1 MQAFS
6 DLLDKLDDD
15 DNNGTSDGKSDSSTM
30 STSSSS
36 SNDRPGAVSAFDS
49 TEPGWQF
56 MENSE
61 REWKQKPLQSLSAS
75 WSADLTF
82 FDHSKSISGGSSDN
96 SSSKVKSQAVPPLLP
111 SSMEDEEEASSAVNN
126 NRKLSDVLSQ
136 FMTSARVVENGL
148 FFTCRHD
155 DIASLS
161 NRLHEV
167 TAPMAITDAF
177 SFCMAPVR
185 ANDQLSFSML
195 SQFADAWARG
205 KPTALNIRFPP
216 KPPKSVVELSDLC
229 TKHNIVDL
237 YLWLSNRFPGNFV
250 EREMALRQ
258 KAFAI
263 ALIQESLATLKLDLE
278 DIENLNIR
286 YRGPQGGPDGASSN
300 NNRKKG
306 KDDIYAVNAK
316 GSKGKP
322 NYSKPQRRPLPPP
335 GGSSR
340 SQKKSSSGSS
350 KTSKPRKSSKS
361 GTKKKQKIEVI
372 K

>member
-1 MQAFS
+1 
-6 DLLDKLDDD
+6 
-15 DNNGTSDGKSDSSTM
+15 
-30 STSSSS
+30 
-36 SNDRPGAVSAFDS
+36 
-49 TEPGWQF
+49 

-61 REWKQKPLQSLSAS
+61 REWKQKPLQSSSAW
-75 WSADLTF
+75 WSADVTF
-82 FDHSKSISGGSSDN
+82 FNHSASISGGSRSDR
-96 SSSKVKSQAVPPLLP
+96 SSSSSSSNVKSPVVPSLSPLSLE
-111 SSMEDEEEASSAVNN
+111 EDEEEATSPANN

-136 FMTSARVVENGL
+136 FMTSARAVENGL

-161 NRLHEV
+161 NRLHGV
-167 TAPMAITDAF
+167 TAPMAVTDAF
-177 SFCMAPVR
+177 TFCMAPVR

-237 YLWLSNRFPGNFV
+237 YLWLSNRFPGHFV
-250 EREMALRQ
+250 ERDMALRQ

-286 YRGPQGGPDGASSN
+286 HRGPGGPDGANSN
-300 NNRKKG
+300 NSSRKKG
-306 KDDIYAVNAK
+306 KDDIYALNRK
-316 GSKGKP
+316 GGKGKP
-322 NYSKPQRRPLPPP
+322 NYSKLQRRPSPPS
-335 GGSSR
+335 GNNSR
-340 SQKKSSSGSS
+340 SQKKGSAGS
-350 KTSKPRKSSKS
+350 NKTAKPRKSAKS
-361 GTKKKQKIEVI
+361 GHKKKQKIEVI

>member
-1 MQAFS
+1 
-6 DLLDKLDDD
+6 
-15 DNNGTSDGKSDSSTM
+15 
-30 STSSSS
+30 
-36 SNDRPGAVSAFDS
+36 
-49 TEPGWQF
+49 
-56 MENSE
+56 
-61 REWKQKPLQSLSAS
+61 
-75 WSADLTF
+75 
-82 FDHSKSISGGSSDN
+82 
-96 SSSKVKSQAVPPLLP
+96 
-111 SSMEDEEEASSAVNN
+111 
-126 NRKLSDVLSQ
+126 
-136 FMTSARVVENGL
+136 
-148 FFTCRHD
+148 
-155 DIASLS
+155 
-161 NRLHEV
+161 
-167 TAPMAITDAF
+167 
-177 SFCMAPVR
+177 
-185 ANDQLSFSML
+185 
-195 SQFADAWARG
+195 
-205 KPTALNIRFPP
+205 
-216 KPPKSVVELSDLC
+216 VELSDLC